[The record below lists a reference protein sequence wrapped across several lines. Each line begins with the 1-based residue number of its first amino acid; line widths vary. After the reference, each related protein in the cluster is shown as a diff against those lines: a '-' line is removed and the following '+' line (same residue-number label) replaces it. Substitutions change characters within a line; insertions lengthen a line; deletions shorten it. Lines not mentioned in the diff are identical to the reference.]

1 MKWDKSIET
10 LCAKYCDEAQIRE
23 SLHRKQYFF
32 FKKIASWFQLPIIIM
47 SAASGSVQFLSKSFP
62 EYESTIVTGTATL
75 SICVSIISSV
85 MTYLGI
91 GENKS
96 KNEAAEISWQSFYN
110 TVAHQL
116 SLKRCHREDPEKFLQ
131 NVKQQYERLFE
142 LSPMVGR
149 TFVNEVKSAIKKNAT
164 DQFQIPFY
172 MNGHHHTK
180 VWEPS
185 ESEYEDNS
193 VASDL
198 GLEVQLDV
206 PVV

>member
-1 MKWDKSIET
+1 MKWDRSIET

-32 FKKIASWFQLPIIIM
+32 FKKIASWFQLPIIIC

-96 KNEAAEISWQSFYN
+96 KNEAAEISWQAFYN
-110 TVAHQL
+110 TVSHQL
-116 SLKRCHREDPEKFLQ
+116 SLKREHREDPEKFLQ
-131 NVKQQYERLFE
+131 EVKQQYERLFE
-142 LSPMVGR
+142 MSPMVGR
-149 TFVNEVKSAIKKNAT
+149 SFVQEVRRTVKQNAT
-164 DQFQIPFY
+164 EDFEIPFY
-172 MNGHHHTK
+172 MNGHHHTH
-180 VWEPS
+180 V
-185 ESEYEDNS
+185 YEDSGSFETNS
-193 VASDL
+193 
-198 GLEVQLDV
+198 LEPEVKLNIPEV
-206 PVV
+206 